1 MTQADG
7 WREAGE
13 NNNEKGDI
21 VNIAEQTL
29 AKRTIAWLACVLL
42 LVGGYISYQKLG
54 RFEDP
59 EFVIRQAVISTPYP
73 GALPSQ
79 VAEEVTEVI
88 EGAVQQLQ
96 ELKEVTS
103 VSRMGDSLVKV
114 DIDMKFAHSRAELEQ
129 VWDKLRRKIND
140 VQRQLPPG
148 AGPSVVNDDFGDVY
162 ALFFAV
168 TGEGYSLQQIKDY
181 IDDLER
187 ELLLV
192 PGVARI
198 ATLGA
203 PQEAIYLE
211 ISATKATQLGIPL
224 SDIYQT
230 LKQQNVVSDAGNLR
244 IGAQRVYFSP
254 EGQADSVAALGN
266 IALAS
271 QDGEQVIFLKDVAT
285 ITRADITPPR
295 ALMQYDGQPA
305 IGLGIS
311 QVTGGNVVDMGDA
324 VKARLAE
331 LESQRPVG
339 MELQAVSYQS
349 DSVRE
354 AVDGFVTNLA
364 AAVAIVVL
372 VLILFMGWRSGVI
385 VGAVLLLT
393 VAGTLIAMM
402 LDNIAMQRV
411 SLGALIIALGM
422 LVDNAIVVTDGILVR
437 MQKGER
443 AESAAA
449 AVVQSTQW
457 PLLGGTLV
465 GILAFSAIG
474 LSPTD
479 MGEYAGSLFWVILY
493 SMLLS
498 WLFAVTLT
506 PLLCVAL
513 LKVKVQDA
521 DTVKESGIL
530 LRYRRVLQGALRRR
544 LLTGGILLAMLAG
557 AIGGFAWVQP
567 GFMPESARPQ
577 FVVDMY
583 LPQGADISAT
593 KAELSAMGQYVQGKD
608 GVEHVTSFIGQGAL
622 RFMLTYGPE
631 DPNSSYGQLLVDV
644 QDPTQIATMV
654 AELQQE
660 LSALHPLADIK
671 VWKFM
676 LGRGGGKKIEAA
688 FMGPDPVVLRD
699 LSEQAKAIMAQ
710 DSGAIAIQD
719 DWRQKVPVLR
729 PVIDEVAAR
738 RAGLDITDISRA
750 INRAFTG
757 ERIGV
762 YREADQLIP
771 IISRAPAVE
780 RGVAQD
786 VDNVRV
792 YSPTAKDYLPVSQLV
807 KEVKVEWVD
816 AILRREDRFPTIKA
830 QVDPLPGEQSTPLLE
845 RLRPQIEDIPLPPG
859 YRLEWHGEYKA
870 SKEAN
875 DGLAI
880 SAPYGFTAMI
890 LAVVVMFNALRQPLV
905 IWLTAPLAIIGV
917 TVGLVLFQVPFE
929 FMAILGCLS
938 LIGMLVKNAIVLVDQ
953 ADAEI
958 RDGKARYSAVL
969 DASVSRARPVFLGA
983 FTTILGVAPLLL
995 DPFFK
1000 SMAVTIMFGLTFATA
1015 LTLIVVPLL
1024 YAVLFRIKPDDQAA

>member
-1 MTQADG
+1 M
-7 WREAGE
+7 
-13 NNNEKGDI
+13 
-21 VNIAEQTL
+21 NIAEHTL
-29 AKRTIAWLACVLL
+29 AKRTIAWLTCVLL
-42 LVGGYISYQKLG
+42 LVGGYLSYEKLG

-73 GALPSQ
+73 GALPAQ
-79 VAEEVTEVI
+79 VAEEVTDVI
-88 EGAVQQLQ
+88 EDAVQQLQ

-114 DIDMKFAHSRAELEQ
+114 EIDMQFARSRAELEQ
-129 VWDKLRRKIND
+129 VWDKLRRKVND
-140 VQRQLPPG
+140 AQRQLPPG

-168 TGEGYSLQQIKDY
+168 TGDGYSLQQIKDY

-203 PQEAIYLE
+203 PQEAIFLE
-211 ISATKATQLGIPL
+211 ISASKASQLGIPL
-224 SDIYQT
+224 DNIYQV
-230 LKQQNVVSDAGNLR
+230 LKQQNVISDAGNLR
-244 IGAQRVYFSP
+244 VGPQRIYFSP
-254 EGQADSVAALGN
+254 QGQADSVAALGE

-271 QDGEQVIFLKDVAT
+271 ADGEQVIFLKDVAT
-285 ITRADITPPR
+285 ITRSEMEPPR
-295 ALMQYDGQPA
+295 ALMSIDGRPA

-324 VKARLAE
+324 VKVRLAE
-331 LESQRPVG
+331 LESQRPLG
-339 MELQAVSYQS
+339 MELEVVSYQS

-354 AVDGFVTNLA
+354 SVDGFVANLV

-372 VLILFMGWRSGVI
+372 VLILFMGWRSGII
-385 VGAVLLLT
+385 VGAVLVLT
-393 VAGTLIAMM
+393 VAGTLIAML

-443 AESAAA
+443 VESAAS
-449 AVVQSTQW
+449 AVVKSTQW

-493 SMLLS
+493 SMMLS

-521 DTVKESGIL
+521 NTVKESGIL
-530 LRYRRVLQGALRRR
+530 RRYRTLLQMALRKRMISGVI
-544 LLTGGILLAMLAG
+544 LLTLLAS
-557 AIGGFAWVQP
+557 AIVGFGWVQV

-577 FVVDMY
+577 FVIDMN
-583 LPQGADISAT
+583 LAQGSDITETQKELAKMAD
-593 KAELSAMGQYVQGKD
+593 YVQEKA
-608 GVEHVTSFIGQGAL
+608 GVTQVTSFVGQGGL
-622 RFMLTYGPE
+622 RFMLTYSPE

-644 QDPTQIATMV
+644 EDAKGISALV
-654 AELQQE
+654 NELQEE
-660 LSALHPLADIK
+660 LTTLYPAVDIK

-688 FMGPDPVVLRD
+688 FMGPDPSVLRQ
-699 LSEQAKAIMAQ
+699 LAEEAKAIMAE
-710 DSGAIAIQD
+710 DPESIAVQD

-738 RAGLDITDISRA
+738 RAGLDITDISQA

-757 ERIGV
+757 QRIGV
-762 YREADQLIP
+762 YREADKLIP
-771 IISRAPAVE
+771 IIARAPQTE
-780 RGVAQD
+780 RAAAQD
-786 VDNVRV
+786 LANVRV

-807 KEVKVEWVD
+807 KEVNVEWSD
-816 AILRREDRFPTIKA
+816 AIIRRVDGFPTIKA
-830 QVDPLPGEQSTPLLE
+830 QVDPLPGEQATPLFE
-845 RLRPQIEDIPLPPG
+845 RLRPAVEAIELPPG
-859 YRLEWHGEYKA
+859 YRMEWHGEYKA
-870 SKEAN
+870 AN
-875 DGLAI
+875 DANEGLAV
-880 SAPYGFTAMI
+880 SAPFGFAAMI

-938 LIGMLVKNAIVLVDQ
+938 LIGMLVKNSIVLVDQ
-953 ADAEI
+953 ADVEI
-958 RDGKARYSAVL
+958 KEGKARYQAVI
-969 DASVSRARPVFLGA
+969 DAAVSRARPVFLGA
-983 FTTILGVAPLLL
+983 FTTILGVAPLLM

-1000 SMAVTIMFGLTFATA
+1000 SMAVVIMFGLTFATA
-1015 LTLIVVPLL
+1015 LTLVVVPLL
-1024 YAVLFRIKPDDQAA
+1024 YAVLFNIQPEEEEANAN

>member
-1 MTQADG
+1 M
-7 WREAGE
+7 
-13 NNNEKGDI
+13 
-21 VNIAEQTL
+21 NIAEQTL

-42 LVGGYISYQKLG
+42 LVGGYMSYEKLG

-79 VAEEVTEVI
+79 VAEEVTDVI
-88 EGAVQQLQ
+88 EDAVQQMQ

-103 VSRMGDSLVKV
+103 ISRMGDSLVKV
-114 DIDMKFAHSRAELEQ
+114 EIDMKFAHSRAELEQ

-140 VQRQLPPG
+140 AQRQLPPG

-168 TGEGYSLQQIKDY
+168 TGDGYSLQQIKDY

-203 PQEAIYLE
+203 PQEAIFLE
-211 ISATKATQLGIPL
+211 ISATKASQLGIPL
-224 SDIYQT
+224 DTIYQA
-230 LKQQNVVSDAGNLR
+230 LKQQNVISDAGNLR
-244 IGAQRVYFSP
+244 IGPQRVHFSP

-271 QDGEQVIFLKDVAT
+271 SDGEQVIFLKDVAT
-285 ITRADITPPR
+285 ITRSEIEPVR
-295 ALMQYDGQPA
+295 ALMEIDGRPA

-311 QVTGGNVVDMGDA
+311 QVAGGNVVDMGDA
-324 VKARLAE
+324 VKIRLAE
-331 LESQRPVG
+331 LESQRPLG
-339 MELQAVSYQS
+339 MELEIVSYQS

-354 AVDGFVTNLA
+354 SVDGFVANLA
-364 AAVAIVVL
+364 AAVGIVVL
-372 VLILFMGWRSGVI
+372 VLILFMGWRSGII
-385 VGAVLLLT
+385 VGAVLVLT
-393 VAGTLIAMM
+393 VAGTLIAML
-402 LDNIAMQRV
+402 LDDIAMQRV

-443 AESAAA
+443 VESAAA
-449 AVVQSTQW
+449 AVVQGTQW

-493 SMLLS
+493 SMMLS

-513 LKVKVQDA
+513 LKVKVQDPN
-521 DTVKESGIL
+521 TIKESGIL
-530 LRYRRVLQGALRRR
+530 LRYRGVLQAALRKRI
-544 LLTGGILLAMLAG
+544 LTGGLLLVMLAS
-557 AIGGFAWVQP
+557 AIVGFGWVQV

-577 FVVDMY
+577 FVVDMN
-583 LPQGADISAT
+583 LAQGSDIT
-593 KAELSAMGQYVQGKD
+593 ETHAELAEMAKYVQEKA
-608 GVEHVTSFIGQGAL
+608 GVTQVSSFVGQGGL
-622 RFMLTYGPE
+622 RFMLTYSPE

-644 QDPTQIATMV
+644 DDAKRISELV
-654 AELQQE
+654 IELQQE
-660 LSALHPLADIK
+660 LTELHPQVDIK

-688 FMGPDPVVLRD
+688 FMGPDPGVLRQ
-699 LSEQAKAIMAQ
+699 LSEQAKTIMAG
-710 DSGAIAIQD
+710 DAESIAIQD

-729 PVIDEVAAR
+729 PVIDEIAAR
-738 RAGLDITDISRA
+738 RAGLDITDISQA

-757 ERIGV
+757 QRIGV
-762 YREADQLIP
+762 YREADKLIP
-771 IISRAPAVE
+771 IISRAPSAE
-780 RGVAQD
+780 RAAAQD
-786 VDNVRV
+786 VSNVRV

-816 AILRREDRFPTIKA
+816 AIIRRVDGFPTIKA
-830 QVDPLPGEQSTPLLE
+830 QVDPLPGDQSTPLFE
-845 RLRPQIEDIPLPPG
+845 RLRAEVEAIELPPG
-859 YRLEWHGEYKA
+859 YRMEWHGEYKA
-870 SKEAN
+870 ANEAN
-875 DGLAI
+875 EGLAI
-880 SAPYGFTAMI
+880 SAPFGFTAMI
-890 LAVVVMFNALRQPLV
+890 LAVVVMFNAVRQPLV

-917 TVGLVLFQVPFE
+917 TVGLVVFQVPFE

-938 LIGMLVKNAIVLVDQ
+938 LIGMLVKNSIVLVDQ
-953 ADAEI
+953 ADVEI
-958 RDGKARYSAVL
+958 GGGKDRYTAVI
-969 DASVSRARPVFLGA
+969 DAAVSRARPVFLGA
-983 FTTILGVAPLLL
+983 FTTILGVAPLLF

-1000 SMAVTIMFGLTFATA
+1000 SMAVVIMFGLTFATA
-1015 LTLIVVPLL
+1015 LTLVVVPLL
-1024 YAVLFRIKPDDQAA
+1024 YAVFFNIHPEEPQS